1 MVSTKLKLQSYKKTA
16 IIRKKIQSLTDEQKE
31 EIKVAY
37 ELFDTNDSGT
47 IDMKELKVAVR
58 ALGFE
63 LSKEQI
69 KKLLKEICGE
79 VTLVPDEKDTR

>member
-1 MVSTKLKLQSYKKTA
+1 
-16 IIRKKIQSLTDEQKE
+16 
-31 EIKVAY
+31 
-37 ELFDTNDSGT
+37 
-47 IDMKELKVAVR
+47 MKELKVAVR